1 MRKVKR
7 KRKECPL
14 ECEWSHTG
22 YCPAYYLQNDNGVLK
37 MRPKKNAPCYNEIK
51 GDKFINI

>member
-1 MRKVKR
+1 M
-7 KRKECPL
+7 KECPL
-14 ECEWSHTG
+14 ECGWSHTG

-51 GDKFINI
+51 GDKFIK